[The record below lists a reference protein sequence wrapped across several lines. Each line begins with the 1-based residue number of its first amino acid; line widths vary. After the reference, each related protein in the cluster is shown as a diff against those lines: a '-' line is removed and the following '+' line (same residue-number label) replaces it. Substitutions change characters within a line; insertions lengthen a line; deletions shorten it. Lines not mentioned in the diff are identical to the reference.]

1 MRAARTTSGRTGASH
16 SSVTAAPV
24 LQELDRLGLAR
35 ALEQQLAGPVHLAL
49 WVPPHPKDETAV
61 AAARRTE
68 ALLGELAALSPRL
81 RLESGPGP
89 ALPDLVEDAP
99 PVVTLTGDGRA
110 RGGVH
115 VAGFPAGFIL
125 PILLNAIV
133 DVSRGETG
141 LSAGSVKVLEEL
153 RNPVTIRML
162 VSATCATCGGDARLA
177 LQMGI
182 VSPHVDAWVLDAA
195 QVPRLARRIG
205 GTALPAALIND
216 ICWVPGAQAELAL
229 LGRVLFAGT

>member
-1 MRAARTTSGRTGASH
+1 MSAGR
-16 SSVTAAPV
+16 V

-35 ALEQQLAGPVHLAL
+35 ALEQRLAGPVRIEL
-49 WVPPHPKDETAV
+49 WVPPHPRDEEAV

-68 ALLGELAALSPRL
+68 DLLRELAALSPRL
-81 RLESGPGP
+81 ELVSGRAP
-89 ALPDLVEDAP
+89 ALVDIAEDAP
-99 PVVTLTGDGRA
+99 PVISLSGDGRS

-115 VAGFPAGFIL
+115 VAGFPAGFVL
-125 PILLNAIV
+125 PILVDAVI

-141 LSAGSVKVLEEL
+141 LAAGSVKVLEQL
-153 RNPVTIRML
+153 RNLVTIRML
-162 VSATCATCGGDARLA
+162 VSATCASCGADARLA

-182 VSPHVDAWVLDAA
+182 VSPNVDAWVLDAA

-205 GTALPAALIND
+205 GRSLPAALIND